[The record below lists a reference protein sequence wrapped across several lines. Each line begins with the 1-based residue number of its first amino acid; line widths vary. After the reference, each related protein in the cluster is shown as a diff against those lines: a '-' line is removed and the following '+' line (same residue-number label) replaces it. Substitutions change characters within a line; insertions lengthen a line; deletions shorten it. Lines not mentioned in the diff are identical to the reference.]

1 MYMFIYIYIYYFN
14 TYISSYSTLALL
26 LSLSLSMIHAYISKT
41 VAGMIE
47 YILIA
52 GVNDSSDCAHKMGEL
67 LKTRNV
73 MLNLIP

>member
-1 MYMFIYIYIYYFN
+1 MHIYVYIYYYFA
-14 TYISSYSTLALL
+14 YIYHHIQLL
-26 LSLSLSMIHAYISKT
+26 LSCSISMIHAYISKT